1 MADFEVVEIFESING
16 EGRFAGE
23 LSNFVRLKGC
33 NLRCTYCDT
42 AWAYE
47 ADAPRTVM
55 TEEEICCLL
64 YTSDAA
70 DE

>member
-47 ADAPRTVM
+47 ADAPCTV
-55 TEEEICCLL
+55 CLL

-70 DE
+70 DD

>member
-23 LSNFVRLKGC
+23 LSNLCGLKGC

-47 ADAPRTVM
+47 ADGTVYGDDGRGN
-55 TEEEICCLL
+55 L
-64 YTSDAA
+64 
-70 DE
+70 